1 MNGISIEKR
10 FITLGLIF
18 GLLFIFL
25 IPPLQAP
32 DEDSHFKKSFLVSSL
47 HPFPIVNAEGK
58 IGNYIPEALMNFENK
73 LRPMMGNMDVKYSYK
88 DQYFDSHLRVQRG
101 QSLFTEY
108 STSQSNPILFLPQ
121 AAGMLFVKATL
132 ENPIF
137 TNDNISP
144 INYVYGGRIFNLAFF
159 LTCCYYAIKNIPF
172 FKNGLFLLCLMP
184 MTMILASSL
193 SYDAIII
200 GTIFLYLSF
209 VLKLIYSDDVK
220 SISKKNLYALI
231 VFSVL
236 LIQFKQV
243 YFPLLL
249 LVLLIPLSKFRD
261 KKQKYTWISIIVSSG
276 VLAYLLWTGL
286 MKLILRGS
294 VVADTNAGEQIHFI
308 LTSPF
313 SYVHILLHTFKTG
326 LLFYLNSFIGNLGW
340 LDTNFPV
347 VFIVVYFV
355 LLLAAFLFNDHPGKV
370 RIKGR
375 DKGLFA
381 ILGILVVVL
390 IESALYITWTSI
402 PEIGGVGNP
411 VVSGVQGRYFIPVS
425 LVFFLLLAINSV
437 NLNQRFTKIKDGL
450 NMVIPK
456 FAIFSLA
463 FTIVIL
469 FLRYWVPSP

>member
-18 GLLFIFL
+18 GMLFIFL

-220 SISKKNLYALI
+220 MISKKNLYALI

-249 LVLLIPLSKFRD
+249 LVLLIPVSRFRD

-276 VLAYLLWTGL
+276 VVAYLLWTGL

-294 VVADTNAGEQIHFI
+294 MVADTNAGEQIHFI

-313 SYVHILLHTFKTG
+313 GYVHILLHTFKTG

-437 NLNQRFTKIKDGL
+437 NLNQRFIKIKDGL